1 MEISA
6 TGRVIAA
13 HIGDEIFIRALNQA
27 QRSQKDSTEGYLQS
41 ISFMPVYLDEDYNH
55 ASNEKRHQ
63 DILSGAVAADGK
75 GKDHREFEV
84 FQIDL

>member
-1 MEISA
+1 
-6 TGRVIAA
+6 
-13 HIGDEIFIRALNQA
+13 
-27 QRSQKDSTEGYLQS
+27 
-41 ISFMPVYLDEDYNH
+41 MPVYLDEDYNH

-84 FQIDL
+84 SQIDL